1 MDARAH
7 PQLTFGDVTEAGS
20 MTTSKLAKLLD
31 AVVGEYDP
39 MKEEP
44 VNSSVLHVLAAVSP
58 GKSPFKNTCCDDRIR
73 LARPRNGVLLSDFPA
88 TDSNNDVFT
97 HIFVE

>member
-1 MDARAH
+1 MA
-7 PQLTFGDVTEAGS
+7 
-20 MTTSKLAKLLD
+20 TSKLAKLLD

-58 GKSPFKNTCCDDRIR
+58 GKSPFKNTCCCDERIR
-73 LARPRNGVLLSDFPA
+73 LARPRKGVLLSDF
-88 TDSNNDVFT
+88 
-97 HIFVE
+97 HI